1 MGLWGIAPD
10 ILGSISKESIAQIKC
25 PCKEYLLISFTN
37 EHIYVTNQCMFFT
50 TNFILIKLYIIYIIL
65 FNYI

>member
-10 ILGSISKESIAQIKC
+10 ILGRISKESIAQIKC

-37 EHIYVTNQCMFFT
+37 EHIYVTN
-50 TNFILIKLYIIYIIL
+50 
-65 FNYI
+65 